1 MDTCS
6 ICLQELKNNEPLQT
20 FSCNHTFHFTCFRDM
35 IFHNNEGMFL
45 ECPLCRDHNTNIT
58 KPFRDPKQNIQILTL
73 DESRC
78 SCMTKKGRK
87 CKHNRKL
94 LNYGYCHVHNKEV
107 LTENLYP
114 LMERYIYL
122 IMWQKNTLRTKLYL
136 IDLGKKILMKYCNTG
151 DSNVEDVLQYF
162 YQYIAIHS
170 VKSVKDYQRMY
181 EYYDF
186 TFPPETWIQDC
197 LEKKIII

>member
-58 KPFRDPKQNIQILTL
+58 KPFKDPKQNIQILTL

-87 CKHNRKL
+87 CKHTRKL

>member
-1 MDTCS
+1 
-6 ICLQELKNNEPLQT
+6 
-20 FSCNHTFHFTCFRDM
+20 M

-87 CKHNRKL
+87 CKHTRKL

>member
-6 ICLQELKNNEPLQT
+6 ICLQELKEDEPLQI

-87 CKHNRKL
+87 CKHTRKL

>member
-58 KPFRDPKQNIQILTL
+58 KPFGDPKQNIQILTL

-87 CKHNRKL
+87 CKHTRKL

>member
-87 CKHNRKL
+87 CKHTRKL